1 MTPTRDGAP
10 PPSGRAPSRLGD
22 FGESYRRVRG
32 FTERLCEPLETE
44 DYVIQSMP
52 DVSPTKWHL
61 AHTSWFFE
69 TFLLKPHLTGYR
81 SPNARYEF
89 LFNSYYNAVGA
100 QFPRPRRGLLSRP
113 TVAEVFAYRRHVDEQ
128 VLAFVE
134 RGDAPLL
141 ERFEPILRLGLNHE
155 QQHQELMLTDL
166 KHVFHQNPLGPVY
179 RPAPLEPHEPGPD
192 VKWVEF
198 GEREIVI
205 GHRADG
211 FAFDN
216 EGPAHRHRL
225 EAFRLASRPVTNR
238 DYLAFIEDGGYR
250 EPLLWLSDGWAR
262 INEEGWE
269 APLYWEKGKRDG
281 EWRRFT
287 LGGWIPLDL
296 DAPVSHVSYYEADAF
311 AAWAGAR
318 LPTEEEWECAASEAA
333 VDGHFAEDGVFE
345 PRPATAGGPEIGQLF
360 GDVWEWTRS
369 AYSPYPGFHP
379 AEGAIG
385 EYNGKFMCNQ
395 LVLRGGSCATSR
407 THIRATYRNFFP
419 PAARWQFMGLRLAR

>member
-1 MTPTRDGAP
+1 MNSTEDGASFTTDP
-10 PPSGRAPSRLGD
+10 TDSGIDRLP
-22 FGESYRRVRG
+22 EAYRQVRG

-69 TFLLKPHLTGYR
+69 TFLLKPHRTDYR
-81 SPNARYEF
+81 SPNAEYDY
-89 LFNSYYNAVGA
+89 LFNSYYNAVGT
-100 QFPRPRRGLLSRP
+100 QFKRPRRGLLSRP
-113 TVAEVFAYRRHVDEQ
+113 TVAEVLAYRRHVDEHM
-128 VLAFVE
+128 LAFLE
-134 RGDAPLL
+134 RGDESLL
-141 ERFEPILRLGLNHE
+141 ERLEPIIRLGLNHE
-155 QQHQELMLTDL
+155 QQHQELMLTDV

-179 RPAPLEPHEPGPD
+179 RAGSPEPGGAAPD
-192 VKWVEF
+192 LEWVAFDEQ
-198 GEREIVI
+198 EIVI
-205 GHRADG
+205 GHRGDG

-238 DYLAFIEDGGYR
+238 DYLAFVEDGGYR
-250 EPLLWLSDGWAR
+250 QPLLWLSDGWAT
-262 INEEGWE
+262 INQEGWE
-269 APLYWEKGKRDG
+269 APLYWERKDG
-281 EWRRFT
+281 AWRRFT

-318 LPTEEEWECAASEAA
+318 LPTEAEWERAASEAA
-333 VDGHFAEDGVFE
+333 VDGNFVEGGMYE
-345 PRPATAGGPEIGQLF
+345 PRPAPAGKPGIRQLF

-369 AYSPYPGFHP
+369 AYSPYPGFRP

-407 THIRATYRNFFP
+407 AHIRATYRNFFP
-419 PAARWQFMGLRLAR
+419 PASRWQFMGLRLAR